1 MRVLIVGGTGVIGSS
16 LQMTLVENGHEV
28 VITSRKSSTTNDSAL
43 LVNLENIS
51 DSVQSIRNAGNFDA
65 VVLSAGVSSI
75 RACRVNPE
83 STSLVNVDAQVA
95 IARELLSVNQPRI
108 ILISSNRVFDGSTE
122 RTKIK
127 STYSPTTEYGR
138 QKSQAETELLSLGSS
153 VKIVRFSKV
162 ISEHTALIVDWFSKL
177 SSNEKISAFV
187 DMAISPITV
196 DAAVDVIKHVLVA
209 ECEPVVQFSA
219 ADEIS
224 FYALATVVANY
235 ARSPLSNVIRQL
247 AQDAG
252 DNAILH
258 SSLESSVFPSIQPMP
273 SLDSVHKIM
282 EKLTKS

>member
-16 LQMTLVENGHEV
+16 LQKILTKNGHEV
-28 VITSRKSSTTNDSAL
+28 VITSRKSSATNDSTL
-43 LVNLENIS
+43 SVNLENIR
-51 DSVQSIRNAGNFDA
+51 DSVQTIRNAENFDA
-65 VVLSAGVSSI
+65 VILSAGVSSI

-83 STSLVNVDAQVA
+83 STSLVNVEAQVA
-95 IARELLSVNQPRI
+95 IARELLSINQPKT
-108 ILISSNRVFDGSTE
+108 ILISSNRVFDGATE

-196 DAAVDVIKHVLVA
+196 DDAVNVIEHVLVA
-209 ECEPVVQFSA
+209 ECESVVQFSA

-224 FYALATVVANY
+224 FFDLACVVANY
-235 ARSPLSNVIRQL
+235 AKSPISNVIRQL
-247 AQDAG
+247 AEDAG
-252 DNAILH
+252 DNAIPH
-258 SSLESSVFPSIQPMP
+258 SSLESSVFASIKPMP
-273 SLDSVHKIM
+273 SLHSVHKIM

>member
-16 LQMTLVENGHEV
+16 LQKSLAENGHDV
-28 VITSRKSSTTNDSAL
+28 VITSRKSSTSNDSTL
-43 LVNLENIS
+43 QVNLENIS
-51 DSVQSIRNAGNFDA
+51 DSVRTIRNAGNFDA

-83 STSLVNVDAQVA
+83 STSLVNVEAQVA
-95 IARELLSVNQPRI
+95 IAREILSINEPKI
-108 ILISSNRVFDGSTE
+108 ILISSNRVFDGATE

-127 STYSPTTEYGR
+127 SKYSPTTEYGR
-138 QKSQAETELLSLGSS
+138 QKLQAETELLSLSAS

-196 DAAVDVIKHVLVA
+196 DDAVNVIEHVLVA
-209 ECEPVVQFSA
+209 ECESVVQFSA

-224 FYALATVVANY
+224 FFDLACVVANY
-235 ARSPLSNVIRQL
+235 AKSPISNVIRQL
-247 AQDAG
+247 AEDAG
-252 DNAILH
+252 DNAIPH
-258 SSLESSVFPSIQPMP
+258 SSLESSVFASIKPMP
-273 SLDSVHKIM
+273 SLHSVHKIM

>member
-16 LQMTLVENGHEV
+16 LQKTLAANGHEV

-51 DSVQSIRNAGNFDA
+51 DSVQTICNAGNFDA

-108 ILISSNRVFDGSTE
+108 ILISSNRVFDGATE
-122 RTKIK
+122 RTKIE
-127 STYSPTTEYGR
+127 SAYSPTTEYGR
-138 QKSQAETELLSLGSS
+138 QKSQAETDLLSLGSS

-162 ISEHTALIVDWFSKL
+162 ISEHTALIVDWFNKL

-196 DAAVDVIKHVLVA
+196 DAAVDVIEQVLIA

-224 FYALATVVANY
+224 FYDLATVIANY
-235 ARSPLSNVIRQL
+235 AKSPLSNVIRQL

-258 SSLESSVFPSIQPMP
+258 SSLESSVFPSIKPMP
-273 SLDSVHKIM
+273 SLHSVHKIM
-282 EKLTKS
+282 EKLTNS

>member
-16 LQMTLVENGHEV
+16 LQKSLAKNSHDV
-28 VITSRKSSTTNDSAL
+28 VITSRKSSLSNDATL
-43 LVNLENIS
+43 QVNLENIS
-51 DSVQSIRNAGNFDA
+51 DSVQTIRNAGNFDA

-83 STSLVNVDAQVA
+83 TTSLVNVDAQVA
-95 IARELLSVNQPRI
+95 IAREILSINQSKI
-108 ILISSNRVFDGSTE
+108 ILISSNRVFDGATE

-127 STYSPTTEYGR
+127 SSYSPTTEYGR
-138 QKSQAETELLSLGSS
+138 QKSQAETDLLSLGSS
-153 VKIVRFSKV
+153 VKIVRLSKV

-187 DMAISPITV
+187 DMAISPVTV
-196 DAAVDVIKHVLVA
+196 DDAVDVIEHVLFA

-224 FYALATVVANY
+224 FFDLATVVANY
-235 ARSPLSNVIRQL
+235 AKSPLSNVIRQF

-252 DNAILH
+252 DNAIPH
-258 SSLESSVFPSIQPMP
+258 SSLESSVFPSIKPMP
-273 SLDSVHKIM
+273 SLHSVHKIM
-282 EKLTKS
+282 EKLTNS

>member
-16 LQMTLVENGHEV
+16 LQKTLAANGHEV
-28 VITSRKSSTTNDSAL
+28 VITSRKSSTTNGSAL

-51 DSVQSIRNAGNFDA
+51 DSVQTIFNAGNFDA

-108 ILISSNRVFDGSTE
+108 ILISSNRVFDGATE
-122 RTKIK
+122 RTKIE
-127 STYSPTTEYGR
+127 SAYSPTTEYGR
-138 QKSQAETELLSLGSS
+138 QKSQAETDLLSLGSS
-153 VKIVRFSKV
+153 VKIVRLSKV
-162 ISEHTALIVDWFSKL
+162 ISEHTALIVDWFNKL

-196 DAAVDVIKHVLVA
+196 DAAVDVIEHVLVA

-224 FYALATVVANY
+224 FYDLATVVANY
-235 ARSPLSNVIRQL
+235 AKSPLSNVIRQL

-258 SSLESSVFPSIQPMP
+258 SSLESSVFPSIKPMP
-273 SLDSVHKIM
+273 SLHSVHKIM
-282 EKLTKS
+282 EKLTNS

>member
-1 MRVLIVGGTGVIGSS
+1 VRVLIVGGTGVIGSC
-16 LQMTLVENGHEV
+16 LQKTLAKNGHEV
-28 VITSRKSSTTNDSAL
+28 VITSRKSSTSNDSTL

-51 DSVQSIRNAGNFDA
+51 DSVQTIRNAGNFDA

-75 RACRVNPE
+75 RACQVNPQT
-83 STSLVNVDAQVA
+83 TSLVNVDAQVE
-95 IARELLSVNQPRI
+95 IANDLLSINPLKIV
-108 ILISSNRVFDGSTE
+108 LISSNRVFDGSAE
-122 RTKIK
+122 LIKSK

-177 SSNEKISAFV
+177 SNNEKISAFV

-196 DAAVDVIKHVLVA
+196 DTAVNVIENVLVA
-209 ECEPVVQFSA
+209 ECGPVVQFSA

-224 FYALATVVANY
+224 FFDLALVVANY
-235 ARSPLSNVIRQL
+235 AKSPLSNVIRQL

-252 DNAILH
+252 DNAVLH
-258 SSLESSVFPSIQPMP
+258 SSLESSVFLSIKPMP
-273 SLDSVHKIM
+273 SLQSVHKIM
-282 EKLTKS
+282 EKLIRS